1 MFNIVTEILR
11 IHSSSA
17 YAFRRIDIQH
27 SDSEKKRQVRK
38 EWINNKV
45 GPSWPE

>member
-1 MFNIVTEILR
+1 MFNIVTEILS

-17 YAFRRIDIQH
+17 YAFRRITIQH
-27 SDSEKKRQVRK
+27 SDIAKKKRQLRK

-45 GPSWPE
+45 GPS